1 MLVLIGLFAVSRISL
16 QENREKGPPITMQL
30 KSKAGAVALSLML
43 AGNLTPA
50 IALADDANAA
60 SQASAIEAPAGDAD
74 TSAAD
79 TGNSAA
85 KAPSNIKEPAVDA
98 STTAPNNVDTVVPSD
113 DKQGSDISYKA
124 NMSIFGMDIPLAH
137 STATITADDAKSRK
151 ALSEVSSDF
160 SGTEFGK
167 IKAGDLTVKGDLSI
181 KNDDGTH
188 DTTKNAAHNVVKGS
202 KYDVKA
208 DLDVTAIHT
217 SIKNSASLLNES
229 FGGPDA
235 AKAVYVNNLETG
247 LRSIFTI
254 GNGLNGEFYVPTTLE
269 DAQAHYVLASADGK
283 PLIFRIN
290 YSKSSFAKDK
300 VIVAMDLDLTHMT
313 PQHSTYDGSNKTL
326 YGDGNVMENFN
337 HKDAEYGSTY
347 DTSTFGNFEQLIS
360 SSAQNI
366 SLVLKDVLFHSAT
379 GNATTTETDKETTTT
394 TEGPLNG
401 TLVGYVKADVGH
413 NRIKGNVSY
422 VWGAIQDA
430 DGKDVN
436 AAGDNVM
443 ATMQFTEVT
452 PKTAPEK
459 PHEHGTDK
467 PDGQPSNHPIQP
479 SENASHQTDQNG
491 PSAMENHPV
500 SSVRTVSAPV
510 VSSDTPAQTLAAAT
524 NAVPALGDSSAL
536 TIGSLLALMG
546 ATGGIIAVA
555 LRRMLRKN

>member
-1 MLVLIGLFAVSRISL
+1 
-16 QENREKGPPITMQL
+16 MQL

-60 SQASAIEAPAGDAD
+60 SRASAIEAPAGDAD
-74 TSAAD
+74 TSAVN

-98 STTAPNNVDTVVPSD
+98 STTAPNNVDAVVPSD

-124 NMSIFGMDIPLAH
+124 NMSIFGMDIPLAN
-137 STATITADDAKSRK
+137 STATITADDAKSGK
-151 ALSEVSSDF
+151 ALNEVSSDF

-167 IKAGDLTVKGDLSI
+167 VKAGDLTVKGDLSI

-247 LRSIFTI
+247 LRSVFTF

-300 VIVAMDLDLTHMT
+300 VIVAMDLDLTHMI

-347 DTSTFGNFEQLIS
+347 DTSTFGNLEQLIS
-360 SSAQNI
+360 SSAQKI

-394 TEGPLNG
+394 TEGSLNG
-401 TLVGYVKADVGH
+401 TLIGYVKADVGH

-422 VWGAIQDA
+422 VWGAIQDT
-430 DGKDVN
+430 DGRDVN

-452 PKTAPEK
+452 PKTAP
-459 PHEHGTDK
+459 DK
-467 PDGQPSNHPIQP
+467 PDGQPSNHPIKP
-479 SENASHQTDQNG
+479 SENTSHQTDQNG
-491 PSAMENHPV
+491 PSATENHPV
-500 SSVRTVSAPV
+500 SSVRTVSAPIA
-510 VSSDTPAQTLAAAT
+510 SSDTPAQTHAAAT
-524 NAVPALGDSSAL
+524 KAIPALGDSSAL

-546 ATGGIIAVA
+546 AAGGIIAVS